1 MYVTRKG
8 GEFVARIVEK
18 RLPGHRTPVYYYQ
31 HSYRIKLQPED
42 RGKGPNSGPSRVK
55 TESVY
60 LGTAEQI
67 RDRCRLGQDP
77 QAVST
82 KEFGWVAGVMSMI
95 EKLGLVEAVNR
106 IVAKRDQGL
115 TPGIYVA
122 LGIVAK
128 LCAPATSWNTFG
140 AWIQKTILP
149 EYWNLPPSLLDAQ
162 NFWDHWD
169 LLCSESTITR
179 TSDDDPVLESDTVF
193 QIEEAVWEAVQAQY
207 HIRLEEVLYDATN
220 CYTFL
225 NDATPASVAQRGHN
239 KAGRDERRQIGIA
252 LAATRD
258 GGIPLLSLVYR
269 GNCHDARLF
278 PEAMTRLVNR
288 ITHLHRDALHMMFIF
303 DRGNNSA
310 ENLQNLVRP
319 STAERQPRIDVI
331 GGLVATQHRD
341 LLRKPLRQYRQIMGD
356 LPVWSG
362 PRTVYGLDATVVLT
376 YHAGLA
382 TRQRRVFDRQIAKAQ
397 TQMTTYWAD
406 RKRGSM
412 DDRIRGLT
420 RLKKQ
425 IRGGRYWQ
433 VSVETDGTLR
443 LRADQAARALR
454 RAEFGKR
461 LLFTTDRS
469 RSVEDILAAYNHDKP
484 QIEGDFRLLK
494 AVDCLRIQPIRHW
507 TDSKIRVYALICVLS
522 LLVLKLLSRTLDTA
536 ELHMSPDVLRTELAD
551 IEAVYLEMA
560 PGHIRRVLT
569 QWSTV
574 QQQICDILGLGRYEP
589 SRASATVPL
598 HTING

>member
-1 MYVTRKG
+1 MFPLLNHQFHHGFR
-8 GEFVARIVEK
+8 
-18 RLPGHRTPVYYYQ
+18 
-31 HSYRIKLQPED
+31 YRIKLRAED

-67 RDRCRLGQDP
+67 RDRCRLGQEP

-106 IVAKRDQGL
+106 IVAKRHQGL

-140 AWIQKTILP
+140 AWLQKTILP
-149 EYWNLPPSLLDAQ
+149 EYWHLPPSLLDAQ

-193 QIEEAVWEAVQAQY
+193 QIEEAIWEAVHAHY
-207 HIRLEEVLYDATN
+207 HIRLEDVLYDATN
-220 CYTFL
+220 CYPFL
-225 NDATPASVAQRGHN
+225 NDATPVSVAQRGHT

-258 GGIPLLSLVYR
+258 GGIPLLSLVDR

-278 PEAMTRLVNR
+278 PEAMTRLVDR
-288 ITHLHRDALHMMFIF
+288 ITHWHRDAHHIVFVF

-310 ENLQNLVRP
+310 ENLQNVVRP
-319 STAERQPRIDVI
+319 ASAEGQPRIDVI
-331 GGLVATQHRD
+331 GGLVATHHRD
-341 LLRKPLRQYRQIMGD
+341 LLRKPLRQYRQILGD
-356 LPVWSG
+356 LQVWSG
-362 PRTVYGLDATVVLT
+362 PRTVYGLEATVVLT

-382 TRQRRVFDRQIAKAQ
+382 ARQRRAFDRQIAKAQ
-397 TQMTTYWAD
+397 TRLTTYWAE

-412 DDRIRGLT
+412 EERIRGLT
-420 RLKKQ
+420 RRQKQ

-461 LLFTTDRS
+461 LLFATDRT

-522 LLVLKLLSRTLDTA
+522 LLVLKLLARTLDTA
-536 ELHMSPDVLRTELAD
+536 ELHMSLDVLRTELAD
-551 IEAVYLEMA
+551 IEAIYLEMA

-569 QWSTV
+569 QRSTV
-574 QQQICDILGLGRYEP
+574 QQQICDILGLGGYEP
-589 SRASATVPL
+589 SRTSATVPL
-598 HTING
+598 HTGNG

>member
-1 MYVTRKG
+1 M
-8 GEFVARIVEK
+8 
-18 RLPGHRTPVYYYQ
+18 
-31 HSYRIKLQPED
+31 
-42 RGKGPNSGPSRVK
+42 
-55 TESVY
+55 
-60 LGTAEQI
+60 
-67 RDRCRLGQDP
+67 
-77 QAVST
+77 
-82 KEFGWVAGVMSMI
+82 
-95 EKLGLVEAVNR
+95 
-106 IVAKRDQGL
+106 
-115 TPGIYVA
+115 
-122 LGIVAK
+122 
-128 LCAPATSWNTFG
+128 
-140 AWIQKTILP
+140 
-149 EYWNLPPSLLDAQ
+149 
-162 NFWDHWD
+162 
-169 LLCSESTITR
+169 
-179 TSDDDPVLESDTVF
+179 
-193 QIEEAVWEAVQAQY
+193 
-207 HIRLEEVLYDATN
+207 
-220 CYTFL
+220 
-225 NDATPASVAQRGHN
+225 AQRGHN

-252 LAATRD
+252 LAATLD

-278 PEAMTRLVNR
+278 AEAMTRLVNR
-288 ITHLHRDALHMMFIF
+288 ITHLHRDALHMVFVF
-303 DRGNNSA
+303 DRGNHAA

-319 STAERQPRIDVI
+319 SSAERQPRIDVI
-331 GGLVATQHRD
+331 GSLVATQQRD

-376 YHAGLA
+376 NHAGLA

-454 RAEFGKR
+454 RVEFGKR

-469 RSVEDILAAYNHDKP
+469 RSVEDILAAYHHDKP
-484 QIEGDFRLLK
+484 QIEGDFRLPK
-494 AVDCLRIQPIRHW
+494 AVDCLRIQPIRHG
-507 TDSKIRVYALICVLS
+507 TDSKIRIYALICVLS

-551 IEAVYLEMA
+551 IEAVYWEMA

-569 QWSTV
+569 QRSTV

>member
-1 MYVTRKG
+1 
-8 GEFVARIVEK
+8 
-18 RLPGHRTPVYYYQ
+18 
-31 HSYRIKLQPED
+31 
-42 RGKGPNSGPSRVK
+42 
-55 TESVY
+55 
-60 LGTAEQI
+60 
-67 RDRCRLGQDP
+67 
-77 QAVST
+77 
-82 KEFGWVAGVMSMI
+82 MI

-193 QIEEAVWEAVQAQY
+193 QIEEAIWEAVQAHY
-207 HIRLEEVLYDATN
+207 LIRLEEVLYDATN
-220 CYTFL
+220 CYTFM
-225 NDATPASVAQRGHN
+225 NDATTASVAQRGHN
-239 KAGRDERRQIGIA
+239 KAGRDAQRQIGIA

-278 PEAMTRLVNR
+278 PEAMTRLVDR
-288 ITHLHRDALHMMFIF
+288 ITHLHRDAHHIVFVF

-310 ENLQNLVRP
+310 ENLQNIVRP
-319 STAERQPRIDVI
+319 SSAEGQPRIDVI

-341 LLRKPLRQYRQIMGD
+341 LLRKPLRQYRQIVGD
-356 LPVWSG
+356 LHVWSG

-382 TRQRRVFDRQIAKAQ
+382 ARQRRAFDRQIAKAQ
-397 TQMTTYWAD
+397 TRMTTYWAE
-406 RKRGSM
+406 RKRGSTEE
-412 DDRIRGLT
+412 RIRGLT
-420 RLKKQ
+420 RLQKQ
-425 IRGGRYWQ
+425 IRGGRYWL

-443 LRADQAARALR
+443 LRANQEARALR

-522 LLVLKLLSRTLDTA
+522 LLVLKLLARTLDTA

-551 IEAVYLEMA
+551 IEAIYLEMA

-569 QWSTV
+569 QRSTI
-574 QQQICDILGLGRYEP
+574 QQQIFDILGLGRYEP
-589 SRASATVPL
+589 SRTSATVPL
-598 HTING
+598 HTGNG